1 MKEAWVE
8 KILKLCR
15 KADVAFFFKQ
25 CGGIL
30 SRPRLKA
37 YARSSQSLCYLSL
50 NRFIESVYFPYAEQQ
65 KRRSP
70 YRGYRNLWKRYI
82 QPNGERALR
91 EYRTFDC
98 EQMMLSSA
106 RQEDLCRTS
115 LGHIK
120 HCLSGVFRDA
130 TTTVSARHGQLHARG
145 RTPQGSSGQ

>member
-1 MKEAWVE
+1 MPPPRASYRTTSYETLVAQLAE
-8 KILKLCR
+8 KSLR
-15 KADVAFFFKQ
+15 PFNDGVVVAE
-25 CGGIL
+25 
-30 SRPRLKA
+30 STMSP
-37 YARSSQSLCYLSL
+37 

-65 KRRSP
+65 KRRST

-98 EQMMLSSA
+98 EQMMLSIA

-120 HCLSGVFRDA
+120 HFLSGVFRDA
-130 TTTVSARHGQLHARG
+130 TTTVSARHGQPHAGG
-145 RTPQGSSGQ
+145 RTPQGSSRR